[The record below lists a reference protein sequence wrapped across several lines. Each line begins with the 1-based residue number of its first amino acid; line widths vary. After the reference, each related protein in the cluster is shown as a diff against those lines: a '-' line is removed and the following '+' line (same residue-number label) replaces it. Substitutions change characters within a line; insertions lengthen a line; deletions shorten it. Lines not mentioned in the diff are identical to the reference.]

1 MMFIALV
8 ALGLPPLPPPPVILS
23 LTPETAPLRAPLT
36 GDSPLATASPPLATA
51 LPIGPPPA
59 TSSSLSVSPPTP
71 PVTLCIA
78 RSPSAFNTS
87 CPAPLSLSIAVLSD
101 IGHHLPERFCV
112 VFLAAVFAVF
122 LAAVFL
128 AGAFF
133 AVFFAAVFFAAVFFA
148 ADLLAGALL
157 AVFRA
162 AEPVLLAAPVAP
174 WAVDRAEA
182 AFLAGERRA
191 GRRRRGRSSA
201 SSSPS
206 PWSSG
211 SSGSSASS
219 GSSSGS

>member
-23 LTPETAPLRAPLT
+23 FTPETAPFRAPLT

-128 AGAFF
+128 ARAVFAVFLAAVFLAGAFF
-133 AVFFAAVFFAAVFFA
+133 AVFFTAVFFAAVFFAAVFLAVPLAAAVFFA
-148 ADLLAGALL
+148 A
-157 AVFRA
+157 VFFA
-162 AEPVLLAAPVAP
+162 
-174 WAVDRAEA
+174 
-182 AFLAGERRA
+182 
-191 GRRRRGRSSA
+191 
-201 SSSPS
+201 
-206 PWSSG
+206 
-211 SSGSSASS
+211 
-219 GSSSGS
+219 